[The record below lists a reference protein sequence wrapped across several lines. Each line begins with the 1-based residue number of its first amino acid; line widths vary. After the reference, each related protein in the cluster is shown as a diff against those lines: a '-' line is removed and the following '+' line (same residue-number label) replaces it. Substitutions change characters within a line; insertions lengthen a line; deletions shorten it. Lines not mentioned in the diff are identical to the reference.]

1 MIFMTDDDNKIEER
15 NMVQGKKPP
24 LFIKEPILK
33 QKLLSMIEKGNYI
46 GTSCEAVGITP
57 QTLNNWKRQAREGK
71 EPYVSF
77 FEELRE
83 AERKAETV
91 IAEGIYDIGFDKRN
105 WTALAWLL
113 ERKNPERWGRKDRV
127 DVASDKEF
135 KIEITS
141 TKSEHKMSEEDRK
154 NLEEE

>member
-1 MIFMTDDDNKIEER
+1 MIFMTDKDKIEYR
-15 NMVQGKKPP
+15 RGDKP
-24 LFIKEPILK
+24 LFVKEPLLK
-33 QKLLSMIEKGNYI
+33 QKLLAMIEKGNYLS
-46 GTSCEAVGITP
+46 TSCEACGITLA
-57 QTLNNWKRQAREGK
+57 TLNNWKRKAREGE

-77 FEELRE
+77 LAELNE

-154 NLEEE
+154 NLEED

>member
-1 MIFMTDDDNKIEER
+1 MIFMTADDNKIEER

-83 AERKAETV
+83 Q
-91 IAEGIYDIGFDKRN
+91 
-105 WTALAWLL
+105 
-113 ERKNPERWGRKDRV
+113 KNQ
-127 DVASDKEF
+127 
-135 KIEITS
+135 I
-141 TKSEHKMSEEDRK
+141 M
-154 NLEEE
+154 

>member
-1 MIFMTDDDNKIEER
+1 MTNDDDNKIEER
-15 NMVQGKKPP
+15 TIKTNPP
-24 LFIKEPILK
+24 LFVKEPLLK
-33 QKLLSMIEKGNYI
+33 EKLLKMIEKGNYI

-57 QTLNNWKRQAREGK
+57 QTLNYWKRQAREGR

-154 NLEEE
+154 NLEED

>member
-1 MIFMTDDDNKIEER
+1 MTDKDKIEYR
-15 NMVQGKKPP
+15 RGDKP
-24 LFIKEPILK
+24 LFVKEPLLK
-33 QKLLSMIEKGNYI
+33 EKLLKMIEKGNYI